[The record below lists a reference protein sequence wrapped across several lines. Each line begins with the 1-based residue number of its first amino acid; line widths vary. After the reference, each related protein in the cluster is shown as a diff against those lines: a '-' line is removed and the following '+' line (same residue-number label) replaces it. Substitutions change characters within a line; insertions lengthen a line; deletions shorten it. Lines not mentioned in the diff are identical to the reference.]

1 MFLKNFFSSYKF
13 ILLSVVVFFL
23 VFETIVVVGA
33 YYSRE
38 SDLNDYLHTET
49 IDSQIHTR
57 IALLQMNRIAKIL
70 FDAYVNR
77 PEVRKIMYAANHTKD
92 KQKLAIL
99 REKLYLLLEPEY
111 EYFKKNGVRQLH
123 FHLPKAVS
131 FLRFHKPKKFGDSL
145 WNIRESIKYVNK
157 HLTQI
162 SCYEEGRIFNGFRNV
177 FPLFYKNQFLGTV
190 EISYSFLT
198 LQKELLAVDFS
209 SYMFLVSKKV
219 ATKKLFKAELSHY
232 EESQFKNFFYDKG
245 TLQNVMELCLDKIFA
260 INKEIAPKVQQ
271 RLAKGEIFSIYF
283 SDKNIYYGERILIS
297 FIPVKNIDDQTVAY
311 IIHYK
316 FDKFLDL
323 LLHKTNMLFAILT
336 LLMLLISLM
345 VMLYLIY
352 YKKKQEF
359 IEAQATHDA
368 LTKIYNRY
376 GLNNILKQKMQE
388 YQRYQKEF
396 SIIFFDI
403 DFFKKV
409 NDTYGH
415 DVGDYVLESLAD
427 IVSSEI
433 RSSDA
438 FGRWGG
444 EEFIIIL
451 PETSLKQAMN
461 VAEKLRKTVEKEMF
475 GSAKKITCSFGV
487 TTVRDTDNITT
498 LLKRVDE
505 YLYKAKENGRN
516 SVVSDKTA

>member
-23 VFETIVVVGA
+23 VFETIVVVGT

-198 LQKELLAVDFS
+198 LQKELLAVDSS

-219 ATKKLFKAELSHY
+219 ASKKLFKTELYHY
-232 EESQFKNFFYDKG
+232 EVSQFKNFFYDKG
-245 TLQNVMELCLDKIFA
+245 TLQDVMELRLNKIFT
-260 INKEIAPKVQQ
+260 INKEIASKVQQ
-271 RLAKGEIFSIYF
+271 RLAKGETFSIYF
-283 SDKNIYYGERILIS
+283 SDKNIYYGQRILIS